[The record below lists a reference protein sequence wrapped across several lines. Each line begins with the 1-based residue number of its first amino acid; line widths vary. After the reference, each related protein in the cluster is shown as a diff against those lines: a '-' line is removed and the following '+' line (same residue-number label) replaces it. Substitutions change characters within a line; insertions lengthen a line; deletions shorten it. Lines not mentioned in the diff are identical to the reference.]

1 MEPFNPWERAQIE
14 AEINRQIERDR
25 DRARFWRGLKW
36 AALFCALL
44 WSGIAWIV

>member
-1 MEPFNPWERAQIE
+1 MEPFNPWERA
-14 AEINRQIERDR
+14 QIERDR

-44 WSGIAWIV
+44 WSGIAWIVWSLA